1 MRAAPPDGA
10 LDQTLEA
17 TYGLI
22 AGVDEVGRGALAGPV
37 TVAAVILD
45 PVRPVAGLDDS
56 KRLSP
61 RARQRLAAEIV
72 EHALCW
78 AIAHR
83 GPSEIDTVNILEATR
98 AAMVEA
104 VQALT
109 RAPGLVVTDA
119 VALPG
124 LRVAHRAET
133 RADARYRCVAAASIL
148 AKVTRD
154 GMMVRLAAQSPGY
167 GWEANKGYPSPAHL
181 EALRRLGPC
190 EQHRRSFRPLRV
202 LA

>member
-1 MRAAPPDGA
+1 VRAAPPDGA
-10 LDQTLEA
+10 RDRTLA
-17 TYGLI
+17 ARFGLI

-45 PVRPVAGLDDS
+45 LQHPLIGLDDS

-61 RARQRLAAEIV
+61 RVRERLAAEIL

-78 AIAHR
+78 AVAHR
-83 GPSEIDTVNILEATR
+83 SPAEIDRLNILEATR

-104 VQALT
+104 VNSLA
-109 RAPGLVVTDA
+109 RVPGLVVTDA
-119 VALPG
+119 LPLPELKVAY
-124 LRVAHRAET
+124 RAEVH
-133 RADARYRCVAAASIL
+133 ADARYQCVAAASIL

-154 GMMVRLAAQSPGY
+154 RMMVQLARTCPDY
-167 GWEANKGYPSPAHL
+167 GWESNKGYPSPHHL
-181 EALRRLGPC
+181 AALRRLGPC
-190 EQHRRSFRPLRV
+190 GQHRRTFRPLRV

>member
-1 MRAAPPDGA
+1 MRSAPPTGA
-10 LDQTLEA
+10 LDRKLQA
-17 TYGLI
+17 RFGLI

-45 PVRPVAGLDDS
+45 PRRPVAGLDDS

-61 RARQRLAAEIV
+61 RKRQRLAAEILEKAV
-72 EHALCW
+72 CW

-83 GPSEIDTVNILEATR
+83 GPSDIDRLNILEATR
-98 AAMVEA
+98 AAMADA
-104 VQALT
+104 VLALR

-119 VALPG
+119 VALPA
-124 LRVAHRAET
+124 LPVVHRAEVH
-133 RADARYRCVAAASIL
+133 ADARYWCVAAASIL

-154 GMMVRLAAQSPGY
+154 ETMVRLAVELPGY
-167 GWEANKGYPSPAHL
+167 GWESNKGYPSPAHL
-181 EALRRLGPC
+181 AALRRLGPS
-190 EQHRRSFRPLRV
+190 EQHRRSFRPVRV

>member
-1 MRAAPPDGA
+1 MRSAPPTGA
-10 LDQTLEA
+10 LDRKLQA
-17 TYGLI
+17 RFGLI

-45 PVRPVAGLDDS
+45 PRRPVAGLDDS

-61 RARQRLAAEIV
+61 RKRQRLAAEILEKAV
-72 EHALCW
+72 CW

-83 GPSEIDTVNILEATR
+83 GPSDIDRLNILEATR
-98 AAMVEA
+98 AAMAEA
-104 VQALT
+104 VLALR

-119 VALPG
+119 VALPA
-124 LRVAHRAET
+124 LPVVHRAEVH
-133 RADARYRCVAAASIL
+133 ADARYWCVAAASIL

-154 GMMVRLAAQSPGY
+154 ETMVRLAVELPGY
-167 GWEANKGYPSPAHL
+167 GWESNKGYPSPAHL
-181 EALRRLGPC
+181 AALRRLGPSD
-190 EQHRRSFRPLRV
+190 QHRRSFRPVRV

>member
-1 MRAAPPDGA
+1 VRSAPPTGA
-10 LDQTLEA
+10 LDRKLQA
-17 TYGLI
+17 RFGLI

-45 PVRPVAGLDDS
+45 PRRPVAGLDDS

-61 RARQRLAAEIV
+61 RKRQRLAAEILEKAV
-72 EHALCW
+72 CW

-83 GPSEIDTVNILEATR
+83 GPSDIDRLNILEATR
-98 AAMVEA
+98 AAMADA
-104 VQALT
+104 VLALR

-119 VALPG
+119 VALPA
-124 LRVAHRAET
+124 LPVVHRAEVH
-133 RADARYRCVAAASIL
+133 ADARYWCVAAASIL

-154 GMMVRLAAQSPGY
+154 ETMVRLAVELPGY
-167 GWEANKGYPSPAHL
+167 GWESNKGYPSPAHL
-181 EALRRLGPC
+181 AALRRLGPS
-190 EQHRRSFRPLRV
+190 EQHRRSFRPVRV

>member
-1 MRAAPPDGA
+1 VRSAPPTGA
-10 LDQTLEA
+10 LDRKLQA
-17 TYGLI
+17 RFGLI

-45 PVRPVAGLDDS
+45 PRRPVAGLDDS

-61 RARQRLAAEIV
+61 RKRQRLAAEILEKAV
-72 EHALCW
+72 CW

-83 GPSEIDTVNILEATR
+83 GPSDIDRLNILEATR
-98 AAMVEA
+98 AAMADA
-104 VQALT
+104 VLALR

-119 VALPG
+119 VALPA
-124 LRVAHRAET
+124 LPVVHRAEVH
-133 RADARYRCVAAASIL
+133 ADARYWCVAAASIL

-154 GMMVRLAAQSPGY
+154 ETMVRLAVELPGY
-167 GWEANKGYPSPAHL
+167 GWESNKGYPSPAHL
-181 EALRRLGPC
+181 AALRRLGPSD
-190 EQHRRSFRPLRV
+190 QHRRSFRPVRV